1 MASQKMTFNLPKDLA
16 AQLLRRVPARQR
28 SRYVA
33 EALAEKLK
41 ERDRQL
47 ARACDVVNRS
57 RDIRA
62 IEREFDAIEE
72 RIEEPW
78 DEPAPR

>member
-1 MASQKMTFNLPKDLA
+1 MMVRSPRLTRSLP
-16 AQLLRRVPARQR
+16 
-28 SRYVA
+28 
-33 EALAEKLK
+33 LAERLK

-72 RIEEPW
+72 GIEEPW
-78 DEPAPR
+78 DEPAR